1 MQAFA
6 CMSMSC
12 IQDDGPPRSPGVQQQ
27 WIVQPLVDAG
37 VQPERVRELV
47 FRLAFDD
54 VVREGSGTVTDLGEL
69 VADQPP
75 AVRAAW
81 AQVIGRMLAV
91 ELA

>member
-1 MQAFA
+1 
-6 CMSMSC
+6 
-12 IQDDGPPRSPGVQQQ
+12 VEQQ

-37 VQPERVRELV
+37 VPPERVRELV

-54 VVREGSGTVTDLGEL
+54 VVREGRGTVAGLGEV

-81 AQVIGRMLAV
+81 AQVIGRILAV
-91 ELA
+91 EFA